1 LEFND
6 EENKYAEDLFL
17 LTAKPVMY
25 VCNVDEKSAVSGN
38 KYVNKVRE
46 ALKEEESEILV
57 IAAGLEAEIAELEEK
72 NDRNDFL
79 KDIGL
84 SEPGV
89 NKFIRAAYKLLNLK
103 TFFTIGPDE
112 IRAWTIKEGANALK
126 AAGTVHSD
134 LERGFIRAEV
144 MKYDDFVFLGSE
156 HKCRE
161 AGKLHVEGKN
171 YPVED
176 GDILFIRFNV

>member
-1 LEFND
+1 MSD
-6 EENKYAEDLFL
+6 EESKYAEDLFL

-38 KYVNKVRE
+38 RYVDKVKE
-46 ALKEEESEILV
+46 ALKNEETEILV

-79 KDIGL
+79 EDIGL

-103 TFFTIGPDE
+103 TFITIGPKE
-112 IRAWTIKEGANALK
+112 IRAWTIKEGTNALK
-126 AAGTVHSD
+126 AAGIVHSD
-134 LERGFIRAEV
+134 LEKGFIRAEV
-144 MKYDDFVFLGSE
+144 MKYNDFVSLGSE
-156 HKCRE
+156 LKCRE
-161 AGKLHVEGKN
+161 AGKIYIEGKN
-171 YPVED
+171 YIVKD
-176 GDILFIRFNV
+176 GDILYIRFNI